1 MFMIFTLT
9 AYYRVITKVNIE
21 QAKIKAICNNMTSI
35 SLDNSPFVP
44 LIDIKRTEA
53 KMATTIRV
61 VLSKRRAKRI
71 HYFMSMYAKKITLVE
86 IE

>member
-1 MFMIFTLT
+1 M
-9 AYYRVITKVNIE
+9 NIE
-21 QAKIKAICNNMTSI
+21 QAKIKAIGSNMTSI

-53 KMATTIRV
+53 KMASNIRV

-71 HYFMSMYAKKITLVE
+71 HYFMSMYANKITVVE
-86 IE
+86 ID